1 MKRKTKWIF
10 IALCGVALLF
20 FFLHYFQ
27 TIFGLILISIIFSYL
42 LFPLVDSFT
51 DRNVPISVAVW
62 ICFGMLFSALTFVI
76 FVVIP
81 FAYSELQGIFD
92 SFSVYCQYALS
103 LWENYISDSQFAM
116 MIRSVGLDEKVFAF
130 FSNRTDLLI
139 ERTVGLISLI
149 PQVALGSFLVPV
161 IVYYFLRDKDKIA
174 GNFLMIFPPDTRVAV
189 TTLGNEIN
197 SVLRSFIGGN
207 LIVSL
212 IVGLLTFLG
221 LWILGTEHAF
231 VLGIFY
237 GILDIIP
244 YFGPFLGMIPVIL
257 LSLLQGDVN
266 IFFVIVLLFL
276 IQQCE
281 NYFISPRI
289 LGDQVGLHPVSV
301 ILLVLAG
308 GYCGGI
314 AGMVLIIPIAAVMK
328 IILFFLYNRF
338 VASGID

>member
-1 MKRKTKWIF
+1 MKRKTKWILV
-10 IALCGVALLF
+10 ALGGVILLF
-20 FFLHYFQ
+20 FFLYYFRA
-27 TIFGLILISIIFSYL
+27 ISGLILISIIFSYL
-42 LFPLVDSFT
+42 LYPLVDGFA
-51 DRNVPISVAVW
+51 DCNVPVTVAVW
-62 ICFGMLFSALTFVI
+62 ICFGMLFSSLTFII
-76 FVVIP
+76 FVAFP

-92 SFSVYCQYALS
+92 SFPVYCRYILS
-103 LWENYISDSQFAM
+103 LWEHYISDSEFAM
-116 MIRSVGLDEKVFAF
+116 MIRSVGVDEKVFAF
-130 FSNRTDLLI
+130 FSNRADLLI

-174 GNFLMIFPPDTRVAV
+174 GKILMVFPPDSRVSV
-189 TTLGNEIN
+189 TTLGNDIN
-197 SVLRSFIGGN
+197 MVLRSFIGGN

-212 IVGLLTFLG
+212 IVGLLTFFG
-221 LWILGTEHAF
+221 LLILGTDHAF
-231 VLGIFY
+231 ILGILY

-244 YFGPFLGMIPVIL
+244 YFGPFLGTIPVIL
-257 LSLLQGDVN
+257 LSLLQGEVN
-266 IFFVIVLLFL
+266 IFLVIVLLFL

-314 AGMVLIIPIAAVMK
+314 AGMVLIIPAAAVLK
-328 IILFFLYNRF
+328 IIFIFLYNKF